1 MPKCNKSNFN
11 HELYNYNRAR
21 VKSGAKSQNTID
33 HKITLMKRVEKE
45 GETKWLKNAL
55 MKVDAKLKAM
65 GINDTMIAKA
75 VERKKE
81 HQSTHLASK

>member
-11 HELYNYNRAR
+11 HALYNLNRTR
-21 VKSGAKSQNTID
+21 GKSGEKNKKAVD
-33 HKITLMKRVEKE
+33 HKIELLKRVEKE

-65 GINDTMIAKA
+65 GISTAMVQKTMDRKA
-75 VERKKE
+75 SLS
-81 HQSTHLASK
+81 Q